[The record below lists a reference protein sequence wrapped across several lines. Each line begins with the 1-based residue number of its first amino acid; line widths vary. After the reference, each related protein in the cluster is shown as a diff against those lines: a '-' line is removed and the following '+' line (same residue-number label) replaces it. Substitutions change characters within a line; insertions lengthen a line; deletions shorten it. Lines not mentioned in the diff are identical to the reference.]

1 MVNHDHAPKP
11 SDLPDHLDAWSLYNE
26 RATWNRAIAQG
37 SDEAQKVA
45 RHALAELPE
54 VSALDALKANH
65 SAVDLLIGRRW
76 YVIQE
81 ARESGAT
88 WEEIGAALGITKQG
102 AQDYYRRQIEK
113 QQQYAPSLHD
123 ADRAHAALDDGDH

>member
-1 MVNHDHAPKP
+1 MVNHDHAPE
-11 SDLPDHLDAWSLYNE
+11 LAEHLETWSLYNE
-26 RATWNRAIAQG
+26 RATWSRAIAQG
-37 SDEAQKVA
+37 SDETQKVA
-45 RHALAELPE
+45 DHALAELPE
-54 VSALDALKANH
+54 VSALDALQANR
-65 SAVDLLIGRRW
+65 SAVDLLIARRW

-113 QQQYAPSLHD
+113 QEQYAPSLHD
-123 ADRAHAALDDGDH
+123 AGRAHAALDKDDH